1 MYLGKVIALVLGLW
15 LTAAAPA
22 WAQESCVLIQ
32 GAMDMEVRTLVER
45 LEEPQTVVLAGW
57 TYWQGHIGSQ
67 KVVVSQT
74 KVGTTNAAAATLLG
88 IQRFSPTVIVNQGTA
103 GGYPAWLHKGDLI
116 IGETITNAGAVNV
129 ARREAGQGIEVRE
142 WTVRDEFGPVRWQS
156 DARLVR
162 LAEALSKDYAQ
173 GRVHTGTIFSSD
185 RWSRELD
192 YIAYWQKKENVLGEE
207 MEAAASA
214 QIAAAYQIP
223 YLCVRVVSNNE
234 AALEPWEPV
243 EAERLASGC
252 QEYLFKLVAALQNR

>member
-15 LTAAAPA
+15 LTTAAPA

-32 GAMDMEVRTLVER
+32 GAMDMEVRTLVEQ

-103 GGYPAWLHKGDLI
+103 GGYPSWLHKGDLI

-162 LAEALSKDYAQ
+162 LAEVLSKDYTQ
-173 GRVHTGTIFSSD
+173 GRVHKGTIFSSD

-192 YIAYWQKKENVLGEE
+192 YIAYWQKKENALGEE

-252 QEYLFKLVAALQNR
+252 QEYIFKLVAALQNR

>member
-1 MYLGKVIALVLGLW
+1 MHWKTVFACVLVFW
-15 LTAAAPA
+15 LSVFTPA
-22 WAQESCVLIQ
+22 WAKESCILVQ
-32 GAMDMEVRTLVER
+32 GAMDMEVQTLVAH
-45 LEEPQTVVLAGW
+45 LEGPRAVVLDGW
-57 TYWQGHIGSQ
+57 TYWEGHMNEQ

-88 IQRFSPTVIVNQGTA
+88 IRHFSPGVIINQGTA

-192 YIAYWQKKENVLGEE
+192 YIAYWQKKENALGEE

-234 AALEPWEPV
+234 AARESWEPV

-252 QEYLFKLVAALQNR
+252 QEYIFKLVAALQNR